1 MTTATTV
8 AGRTL
13 SGWARDARHGTWHAL
28 LPARSGDPVLG
39 ALRVDRA
46 LLAPRGTRERL
57 AAAVLAVARLR
68 LPGVLGTVDL
78 VAEAGEVWLI
88 TARPPA
94 PTLADLLARGGTG
107 PDAGSAAG
115 VLNETA
121 QTLLALHAAGLAH
134 GALAADTVVLAPD
147 GVALLAEAALG
158 TVLGDGTGAGDS
170 TGAGDGIGTVP
181 GGGIGTVPG
190 GGIGRVPGEGTGRVP
205 GGGPGSARRAADV
218 VAWAGLARTL
228 GEAWVP
234 AGTPAAAVFARCR
247 ATAGSEGLAA
257 ARAALVAGRAALPE
271 GFLRRTELRAA
282 VAAAATVTAVDGAG
296 VDDRRVRPREGDGG
310 ALGSGAAGSGVIG
323 SGAAGSG
330 IAGLEAA
337 GSGEFGGTESRGAE
351 SVGAGAA
358 GASARDAGP
367 GGAEPRDAGARDA
380 GARDAGA
387 RDAESGDADAQAAGS
402 GGAEPL
408 DAGAR
413 DEGARGAG
421 TGGTGSGGAEP
432 GRTKSGGSGSEG
444 TGTGTGASA
453 GAGAAAGVP
462 DEDGARRAVPDEQ
475 LTLPG
480 RTGSRS
486 APRRPRSAAP
496 DDQATLLGKRNR
508 TPAGPS
514 ATPAGSPVPAGP
526 LAAAPAGATAPAP
539 TGEGEDDGEILLR
552 FGPGVPLEAQ
562 DVLRAQWRTAPVPSD
577 SRPRRR
583 RRRAWIA
590 TAAFL
595 SAAAVLLWLLLRP
608 SPAPTVTSVEVRSP
622 SGRLHCGQTADLV
635 GVVTTDGRGGPVTY
649 HWLRSD
655 GHDSGELVRTARR
668 GERRVTVH
676 LRWTVR
682 GPGSFRGTAR
692 LRVTH
697 QHKSPEAEGV
707 FSYTCS

>member
-13 SGWARDARHGTWHAL
+13 SGWSRDARHGTWHTL
-28 LPARSGDPVLG
+28 LPARSGEPVLG

-78 VAEAGEVWLI
+78 VAEAGEVWLV

-94 PTLADLLARGGTG
+94 PTLADLLAHRGGG
-107 PDAGSAAG
+107 PDAGSAAS

-158 TVLGDGTGAGDS
+158 TVLGDGTGAGD
-170 TGAGDGIGTVP
+170 GPMPGD
-181 GGGIGTVPG
+181 
-190 GGIGRVPGEGTGRVP
+190 GIGRVPGDA
-205 GGGPGSARRAADV
+205 PGSARRAADV
-218 VAWAGLARTL
+218 AAWADLARTL

-282 VAAAATVTAVDGAG
+282 VAAATAADGAG
-296 VDDRRVRPREGDGG
+296 VDALRVPPREEGG
-310 ALGSGAAGSGVIG
+310 EALGSDVAGSGTG
-323 SGAAGSG
+323 SGTASSDVAGSDV
-330 IAGLEAA
+330 ADLEAA
-337 GSGEFGGTESRGAE
+337 GSGGTESKNAE
-351 SVGAGAA
+351 SGNT
-358 GASARDAGP
+358 
-367 GGAEPRDAGARDA
+367 GARDA
-380 GARDAGA
+380 GARG
-387 RDAESGDADAQAAGS
+387 AESGEAGS
-402 GGAEPL
+402 EGAGAGGTEAGGAGAGGAGAGGTEAGGAE
-408 DAGAR
+408 AG
-413 DEGARGAG
+413 G
-421 TGGTGSGGAEP
+421 
-432 GRTKSGGSGSEG
+432 
-444 TGTGTGASA
+444 A
-453 GAGAAAGVP
+453 GAGGVVP
-462 DEDGARRAVPDEQ
+462 EGDGSRHAVPDEQ
-475 LTLPG
+475 LTLPS
-480 RTGSRS
+480 RTRTRSRTNS
-486 APRRPRSAAP
+486 APRQPRSAAP

-514 ATPAGSPVPAGP
+514 ATPAGLPVPVGP
-526 LAAAPAGATAPAP
+526 LAVAPAGATTPAP
-539 TGEGEDDGEILLR
+539 TGEAEDDGEILLR
-552 FGPGVPLEAQ
+552 FGPGIPLDAQ
-562 DVLRAQWRTAPVPSD
+562 DVLRAQWRTAPAASG

-590 TAAFL
+590 TTAFL
-595 SAAAVLLWLLLRP
+595 AVAAVLLWLLLRP
-608 SPAPTVTSVEVRSP
+608 SPAPTVTAVEVRAP
-622 SGRLHCGQTADLV
+622 AGRLHCGQTADLV

-649 HWLRSD
+649 RWLRSD
-655 GHDSGELVRTARR
+655 GHDSGELVRMARR

-697 QHKSPEAEGV
+697 QQRSPDAKGT

>member
-13 SGWARDARHGTWHAL
+13 SGWSRDARHGTWHAL
-28 LPARSGDPVLG
+28 LPARSGEPVLG

-107 PDAGSAAG
+107 PDAGSAAS

-134 GALAADTVVLAPD
+134 GALAADTVALAPD
-147 GVALLAEAALG
+147 GVALLAEAGLG

-170 TGAGDGIGTVP
+170 TGAGEGIGT
-181 GGGIGTVPG
+181 
-190 GGIGRVPGEGTGRVP
+190 VP

-218 VAWAGLARTL
+218 AAWAGLARTL

-282 VAAAATVTAVDGAG
+282 VAAATVTVTAVDGAG
-296 VDDRRVRPREGDGG
+296 VDDRRVRPREGGGG
-310 ALGSGAAGSGVIG
+310 ALGSGVAGSGVIG
-323 SGAAGSG
+323 SGAAGSD

-380 GARDAGA
+380 GARDA
-387 RDAESGDADAQAAGS
+387 ESGDADAQAAGS
-402 GGAEPL
+402 GGAEPGNAGARDAGARGTGTGGTGPGGAEPG

-413 DEGARGAG
+413 D
-421 TGGTGSGGAEP
+421 TGSGRTES
-432 GRTKSGGSGSEG
+432 GRTESGGAGSEG
-444 TGTGTGASA
+444 TGT

-462 DEDGARRAVPDEQ
+462 DGDGSRRAVPDEQ

-514 ATPAGSPVPAGP
+514 ATPADP

-577 SRPRRR
+577 SRPRRC

-622 SGRLHCGQTADLV
+622 AGRLHCGQTADLV